1 MKKKLIIVISIIV
14 IFIVL
19 ILILRLIKG
28 NSGDNNINDN
38 KYKVS
43 EPILDKIDKN
53 DDFLLFIND
62 DYNKCSLCE
71 EASRLVS
78 YYSRVYDLDNI
89 WFDKS
94 TTTDEDFNN
103 LIKDFDLQD
112 MFLNPGNVLLVKD
125 GVVVVA
131 INEAIFENT
140 LSDYLVEYKFIDD
153 IDNDKFI
160 EDDDFNKLYNGN
172 DKELVLVYSA
182 DDIGYSYREDLF
194 NMANKYNFKY
204 SVIRL
209 GFGDTI
215 DTNEIVTRK
224 MGNKYKLP
232 VLMVVGNGKIIDYT
246 TNKSNSKIE
255 EFLKDNDF
263 I

>member
-1 MKKKLIIVISIIV
+1 MKKKLIIIIGIVI

-19 ILILRLIKG
+19 VLILGLIKD
-28 NSGDNNINDN
+28 NSGNIKND

-43 EPILDKIDKN
+43 KPILEKIDKK
-53 DDFLLFIND
+53 DDFLLFITD
-62 DYNKCSLCE
+62 DYNKCSVCE
-71 EASRLVS
+71 EAGRLVS
-78 YYSRVYDLDNI
+78 YYSYVYDLDNI

-94 TTTDEDFNN
+94 STTDEDFNN

-112 MFLNPGNVLLVKD
+112 MFLNSGNVLLVKD

-131 INEAIFENT
+131 INEAIFENV
-140 LSDYLVEYKFIDD
+140 LKDYLIEYEFIDD
-153 IDNDKFI
+153 TDNDRFI
-160 EDDDFNKLYNGN
+160 EDDGFNKLYNGN

-194 NMANKYNFKY
+194 SLSNKYKFKY

-224 MGNKYKLP
+224 MKNKYKLP
-232 VLMVVGNGKIIDYT
+232 ALMVVGNSKIIDYT
-246 TNKSNSKIE
+246 TNKNNSKIE
-255 EFLKDNDF
+255 EFLEDNKF
-263 I
+263 IK

>member
-1 MKKKLIIVISIIV
+1 MKKKLIIIIGIVI

-19 ILILRLIKG
+19 VLILGLIKD
-28 NSGDNNINDN
+28 NSGNIKND

-43 EPILDKIDKN
+43 KPILDKIDKK
-53 DDFLLFIND
+53 DDFLLFITD
-62 DYNKCSLCE
+62 DYDKCGICE
-71 EASRLVS
+71 EAGRLVS
-78 YYSRVYDLDNI
+78 YYSDVYDLDNI

-112 MFLNPGNVLLVKD
+112 MFLNSGNVLLVKD

-131 INEAIFENT
+131 INEAIFENV
-140 LSDYLVEYKFIDD
+140 LKDYLIEYEFIDD
-153 IDNDKFI
+153 TDNDRFI
-160 EDDDFNKLYNGN
+160 EDDGFNKLYNGN

-194 NMANKYNFKY
+194 NLSNKYKFKY

-224 MGNKYKLP
+224 MKNKYKLLA
-232 VLMVVGNGKIIDYT
+232 LMVVGNSKIIDYT
-246 TNKSNSKIE
+246 TNRSNSKIE
-255 EFLKDNDF
+255 EFLRDNDF